1 MNPASNHRH
10 GANLSIQ
17 ESDDD
22 SAFGGDV
29 QSGSTSLRSSII
41 AGMIDNGR
49 KYQAQKDIDINIPS
63 DDKQFESM
71 KAAHIADVILECQQE
86 NPYFRSPISKNAQHI
101 IDLGTGSG
109 DWPSAVADAF
119 PNMYVGDDR

>member
-1 MNPASNHRH
+1 MNSAFNHCL

-22 SAFGGDV
+22 SAFGGGA
-29 QSGSTSLRSSII
+29 QSGSTSLRSNII
-41 AGMIDNGR
+41 AGMIENGR

-63 DDKQFESM
+63 DEKQFESM
-71 KAAHIADVILECQQE
+71 KAAHIADVILDCQQE

-109 DWPSAVADAF
+109 DWPIAVADAF
-119 PNMYVGDDR
+119 PNM